1 MTNKEF
7 YRSVID
13 KIWGRRIM
21 EYASL
26 RYEGETLNVLT
37 ILTTGERITFKSE
50 EKEINFHDFASF
62 RCSIH
67 EEATG
72 CGLKHYS
79 LSCGEIF
86 NR

>member
-13 KIWGRRIM
+13 KIWGLRIM

-26 RYEGETLNVLT
+26 RYEGETLNVLI
-37 ILTTGERITFKSE
+37 ILTTGEQIEFKSE
-50 EKEINFHDFASF
+50 EKEINFRDFASF
-62 RCSIH
+62 RCALH

-72 CGLKHYS
+72 CGLKHNS
-79 LSCGEIF
+79 LCSGEIF